1 MVRPSKLTN
10 IPTKTVKSGSSF
22 LNPPT
27 IKQKNEV
34 RTTQMA
40 NRKKYFSL
48 LCTPTLSL
56 LHFGQCIIS
65 IAYGST
71 EATKNPFNID
81 KKTNELLN
89 Q

>member
-1 MVRPSKLTN
+1 
-10 IPTKTVKSGSSF
+10 
-22 LNPPT
+22 
-27 IKQKNEV
+27 
-34 RTTQMA
+34 MA